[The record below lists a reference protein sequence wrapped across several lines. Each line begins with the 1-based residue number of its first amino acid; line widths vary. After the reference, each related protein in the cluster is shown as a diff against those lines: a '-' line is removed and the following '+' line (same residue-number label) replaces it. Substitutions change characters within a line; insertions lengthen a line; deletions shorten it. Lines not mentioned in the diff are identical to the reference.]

1 VHSKFNGG
9 GHINHSLFWANL
21 APANFSQAELESAPK
36 LTGAISAKYGSYDE
50 FKDEFTGVLL
60 GLQGSGF
67 VCKNSN
73 LVLTSVGSEF

>member
-21 APANFSQAELESAPK
+21 APANLSRTNLESAPK
-36 LTGAISAKYGSYDE
+36 LAGAISAKYGSYDE
-50 FKDEFTGVLL
+50 FKGEFTSVLL

-67 VCKNSN
+67 VRKNSS